1 MSNNES
7 IQDTL
12 EVIRRALE
20 DEDDFSNKNENVLVL
35 NKKINEDGTVNILD
49 NSLDA
54 SNEVSKV
61 IDKKLN
67 DIFEKKMSSLLKNQL
82 PEILDNYFK
91 RKK

>member
-7 IQDTL
+7 IKDTL
-12 EVIRRALE
+12 DVIRRALE
-20 DEDDFSNKNENVLVL
+20 DKDDFSNKNENVLVL

-67 DIFEKKMSSLLKNQL
+67 DIFEKKMSSLLKDQL

-91 RKK
+91 KIK